1 MKDFLDTSDLTPALV
16 TELLDRAERFL
27 PLTAAPDA
35 VDDRLRGKHLV
46 TLFSEASTRTRTSF
60 ELAAKRL
67 GMKVVNIVVGMSS
80 LAKGETL
87 RDTILTLDA
96 MMPDVVVVRH
106 AVAGVPHF
114 MARFSKAHF
123 INAGDGEHEHPT
135 QALLDAFTLRRRF
148 GRLEGLEIAILGDIR
163 HSRVARS
170 NVRLLA
176 MMGAHVRLG
185 GPRTLRAPGIERF
198 ADGWPGTVRVTDS
211 IREALT
217 DADAVMVLRIQ
228 QERLDGAFFPS
239 LGEYFTHFGLTRER
253 LAWAKPDAPVLHPGP
268 INREVE
274 IASDVAD
281 GVQSLIQTQV
291 THGVAVRMA
300 LLEWLLSREAT
311 RPRANVS

>member
-1 MKDFLDTSDLTPALV
+1 VKDFLDTADLSPNLV
-16 TELLDRAERFL
+16 TELLDSAERFL
-27 PLTAAPDA
+27 PLTTVPEAT
-35 VDDRLRGKHLV
+35 RTRWQGKHLV

-67 GMKVVNIVVGMSS
+67 GLKVVNIVVGMSS

-96 MMPDVVVVRH
+96 MQPDVVVVRH

-114 MARFSKAHF
+114 MARFSRAHF

-135 QALLDAFTLRRRF
+135 QALLDAFTLRRHF
-148 GRLEGLEIAILGDIR
+148 GRLAGLQIAILGDIR

-170 NVRLLA
+170 TVRLLA
-176 MMGAHVRLG
+176 MMGAHVRRG
-185 GPRTLRAPGIERF
+185 GPRTLRAPGIEQF
-198 ADGWPGTVRVTDS
+198 AAGWPGTVCVADTLRAA
-211 IREALT
+211 IA

-253 LAWAKPDAPVLHPGP
+253 LAWAKPEAIVLHPGP

-281 GVQSLIQTQV
+281 GVQSVIQTQV

-300 LLEWLLSREAT
+300 LLEWLLSQ
-311 RPRANVS
+311 

>member
-1 MKDFLDTSDLTPALV
+1 MKDFLDTADLSPNLV
-16 TELLDRAERFL
+16 TELLDSAERFL
-27 PLTAAPDA
+27 PLTTVPEAI
-35 VDDRLRGKHLV
+35 RTQWQGKHLV

-67 GMKVVNIVVGMSS
+67 GLKVVNIVVGMSS

-96 MMPDVVVVRH
+96 MQPDVVVVRH

-114 MARFSKAHF
+114 MARFSRAHV

-135 QALLDAFTLRRRF
+135 QALLDAFTLRRHF
-148 GRLEGLEIAILGDIR
+148 GRLAGLQIAILGDIR

-185 GPRTLRAPGIERF
+185 GPRTLRAPGIEQF
-198 ADGWPGTVRVTDS
+198 AAGWPGTVCVADTLRVA
-211 IREALT
+211 IA

-228 QERLDGAFFPS
+228 QERLDGAFS
-239 LGEYFTHFGLTRER
+239 LP
-253 LAWAKPDAPVLHPGP
+253 WANTSPTSDSPVSDWPGP
-268 INREVE
+268 NPRPSCSIRDPSTGKSKLLPMWPTVCSPSSRRRSRT
-274 IASDVAD
+274 ASPCAWRCWS
-281 GVQSLIQTQV
+281 GC
-291 THGVAVRMA
+291 
-300 LLEWLLSREAT
+300 
-311 RPRANVS
+311 

>member
-1 MKDFLDTSDLTPALV
+1 MKDFLDTADLSPALV
-16 TELLDRAERFL
+16 TELLDHAERFL
-27 PLTAAPDA
+27 PPTTAPDA
-35 VDDRLRGKHLV
+35 TRAQLRDRHLV

-67 GMKVVNIVVGMSS
+67 GLKVVNIVVGMSS

-96 MMPDVVVVRH
+96 MQPDVVVVRH
-106 AVAGVPHF
+106 AVAGVPQF
-114 MARFSKAHF
+114 IARFSRAHV

-135 QALLDAFTLRRRF
+135 QALLDAFTLRRHF
-148 GRLEGLEIAILGDIR
+148 GRLDGLQIAILGDIR

-170 NVRLLA
+170 NVRLLT

-185 GPRTLRAPGIERF
+185 GPRTLRAPGIEQF
-198 ADGWPGTVRVTDS
+198 AHGQTGTVCVADTLRAA
-211 IREALT
+211 IT

-228 QERLDGAFFPS
+228 QERLNGAYFPS

-253 LAWAKPDAPVLHPGP
+253 LAWAKPDAIVLHPGP

-281 GVQSLIQTQV
+281 GRQSVIQMQV

-300 LLEWLLSREAT
+300 LLAWLLSQ
-311 RPRANVS
+311 

>member
-1 MKDFLDTSDLTPALV
+1 MKDFLDTEDLTPALV

-27 PLTAAPDA
+27 PPTATPNALG
-35 VDDRLRGKHLV
+35 DRFRGKHLV

-67 GMKVVNIVVGMSS
+67 GLKVVNIVVGMSS

-96 MMPDVVVVRH
+96 MLPDVVVVRH
-106 AVAGVPHF
+106 AVAGVPRF

-135 QALLDAFTLRRRF
+135 QALLDAFTLRRHF

-176 MMGAHVRLG
+176 TMGARVRLG
-185 GPRTLRAPGIERF
+185 GPRALRAPGIERF
-198 ADGWPGTVRVTDS
+198 ADGRPGAVRVAAS
-211 IREALT
+211 LREALAE
-217 DADAVMVLRIQ
+217 ADAVMVLRIQ
-228 QERLDGAFFPS
+228 QERLSGAFFPS

-253 LAWAKPDAPVLHPGP
+253 LDWAKPNAPVLHPGP

-281 GVQSLIQTQV
+281 GAQSLIQAQV

-300 LLEWLLSREAT
+300 LLDWLLSQ
-311 RPRANVS
+311 

>member
-1 MKDFLDTSDLTPALV
+1 MKDFLDTADLSPSLV

-27 PLTAAPDA
+27 PPTDVPEAT
-35 VDDRLRGKHLV
+35 RTRWQGKHLV

-67 GMKVVNIVVGMSS
+67 GLKVVNIVVGMSS

-114 MARFSKAHF
+114 MARFSRAHF

-135 QALLDAFTLRRRF
+135 QALLDAFTLRRHF
-148 GRLEGLEIAILGDIR
+148 GRLAGLQIAILGDIR

-185 GPRTLRAPGIERF
+185 GPRTLRAPGIEQF
-198 ADGWPGTVRVTDS
+198 AAGWPGTVRVADS
-211 IREALT
+211 LRDALT
-217 DADAVMVLRIQ
+217 GADAVMVLRIQ

-253 LAWAKPDAPVLHPGP
+253 LAWAKPDAIVLHPGP

-281 GVQSLIQTQV
+281 GVQSVIQTQV

-300 LLEWLLSREAT
+300 LLEWLLSQ
-311 RPRANVS
+311 

>member
-1 MKDFLDTSDLTPALV
+1 MKDFLDTADLSPELV

-27 PLTAAPDA
+27 PPTTAPEAIRA
-35 VDDRLRGKHLV
+35 RLQGKHLV

-67 GMKVVNIVVGMSS
+67 GLKVVNIVVGMSS

-106 AVAGVPHF
+106 AVPGVPHF
-114 MARFSKAHF
+114 LARFSQAHF

-135 QALLDAFTLRRRF
+135 QALLDAFTLRRHF
-148 GRLEGLEIAILGDIR
+148 GRLDGLQIAILGDIR

-176 MMGAHVRLG
+176 MMGAHIRLG
-185 GPRTLRAPGIERF
+185 GPRTLRAPGIEQF
-198 ADGWPGTVRVTDS
+198 ADGWPGTVRVTDKMRAA
-211 IREALT
+211 IA
-217 DADAVMVLRIQ
+217 DADAIMVLRIQ

-239 LGEYFTHFGLTRER
+239 LSEYFTHFGLTPER
-253 LAWAKPDAPVLHPGP
+253 LAWAKPNALVLHPGP

-274 IASDVAD
+274 IASEVAD
-281 GVQSLIQTQV
+281 GMQSVIQAQV

-300 LLEWLLSREAT
+300 LLEWLLSQ
-311 RPRANVS
+311 

>member
-1 MKDFLDTSDLTPALV
+1 MKDLLDTGDLSPALV
-16 TELLDRAERFL
+16 AELLDRATAFL
-27 PLTAAPDA
+27 PPTTAPEAVRAPVRD
-35 VDDRLRGKHLV
+35 KHLV

-96 MMPDVVVVRH
+96 MLPDVVVVRH

-114 MARFSKAHF
+114 MARLSRAHF

-135 QALLDAFTLRRRF
+135 QALLDAFTLRRHF
-148 GRLEGLEIAILGDIR
+148 NRLEGLEIAILGDIR

-198 ADGWPGTVRVTDS
+198 ADPWSGTVRVTDS
-211 IREALT
+211 LREAL
-217 DADAVMVLRIQ
+217 DGADAVMVLRIQ

-239 LGEYFTHFGLTRER
+239 LGEYFTHFGLTSER
-253 LAWAKPDAPVLHPGP
+253 LTWAKPNALVLHPGP

-281 GVQSLIQTQV
+281 GVQSVIQAQV

-300 LLEWLLSREAT
+300 LLDWLLSPEK
-311 RPRANVS
+311 